1 MKCFKCATPLP
12 DNSRFC
18 SSCGTDVSGGT
29 SGGQTVAADA
39 DHELENQLRE
49 AVGGDFVIERELG
62 RGGMAAVFLGYDVHL
77 ERPVAI
83 KVLPPE
89 LTYGAGSVERFRR
102 EAKTAA
108 TLDHPNIIPVYRVS
122 TGGKLFWYVMKYLDG
137 EALSTIIERDGAMAL
152 DVTASVL
159 SQTADA
165 LQYAHEHGV
174 IHRDV
179 KPANVMLDSRGRVIV
194 TDFGIAK
201 ALTAQ
206 SMTGSGAMMG
216 TPYYMS
222 PEQCT
227 GKKTIT
233 PAADQYSLGIMVY
246 QMLSAH
252 VPFTGESVID
262 VVKQH
267 CMDPVPPLAV
277 LVPSIPPG
285 VVTVVEQALSKAP
298 EDRFPSVL
306 HFSEAFRA
314 AAGLPPL
321 AKLPAVQ
328 MPAKRT
334 SSTVALGPAH
344 SPYPPA
350 AVPPQL
356 ASPAPAVAKRRKGV
370 RTAVIATLVVV
381 GAAGG
386 GTGAY
391 LWLGARKGQEV
402 PAPAADRTAPTP
414 GATQQQAGPP
424 PQRPESV
431 VALRPETGAS
441 RSAPPPKP
449 QAERAAPASQL
460 AIVTLTGVPAR
471 ATIRVDGSRARGSV
485 LRLEPGVTHR
495 LEVQSGTSVWH
506 SGALAL
512 SAGERR
518 SIPVVMPTPGVPAAQ
533 PGAPQAPVAAQQAS
547 PLGRQ
552 APASGQPAAPP
563 LPAGGGAEAMGTM
576 TVSSTPPSTLYLNNQ
591 RVGRTPQRNV
601 PVRAGTVT
609 ARFEVQDST
618 GTMRCQVRTFTVVA
632 GQLFNAGIVPLI
644 ALGPC

>member
-12 DNSRFC
+12 DSSRFC

-29 SGGQTVAADA
+29 SDGHPVAADE

-62 RGGMAAVFLGYDVHL
+62 RGGMAAVFLGHDVHL

-137 EALSTIIERDGAMAL
+137 EALSTIIERDGAL
-152 DVTASVL
+152 SVEDTANIL

-165 LQYAHEHGV
+165 LHYAHEHGV

-179 KPANVMLDSRGRVIV
+179 KPANMMVDSRGRVIV

-201 ALTAQ
+201 ALTAE

-252 VPFTGESVID
+252 LPFTGESVFD

-285 VVTVVEQALSKAP
+285 VVAVVEQALAKAP
-298 EDRFPSVL
+298 EDRFPTVL

-314 AAGLPPL
+314 AAGLAPL
-321 AKLPAVQ
+321 AKLPKVDVAPRRLSATLDLASQRTPQPAGGGTARSGAPVPAQERAASEAEQLPPRNLVRTVLLVGLVLVAVAGGGAGTYLWLQ
-328 MPAKRT
+328 SRGAGGAPGAGATTAQREP
-334 SSTVALGPAH
+334 STPGPGNVATP
-344 SPYPPA
+344 PVPA
-350 AVPPQL
+350 ATESGTPPPT
-356 ASPAPAVAKRRKGV
+356 AADAGRPAPAV
-370 RTAVIATLVVV
+370 RTATL
-381 GAAGG
+381 
-386 GTGAY
+386 
-391 LWLGARKGQEV
+391 R
-402 PAPAADRTAPTP
+402 
-414 GATQQQAGPP
+414 
-424 PQRPESV
+424 
-431 VALRPETGAS
+431 
-441 RSAPPPKP
+441 
-449 QAERAAPASQL
+449 
-460 AIVTLTGVPAR
+460 LTGVPAGATVR
-471 ATIRVDGSRARGSV
+471 ADGSPVRGSV
-485 LRLEPGVTHR
+485 LQLAPGLRHR
-495 LEVQSGTSVWH
+495 IEVQLGDAVWR
-506 SGALAL
+506 SGALTL
-512 SAGERR
+512 REGERR
-518 SIPVVMPTPGVPAAQ
+518 SIDVVLPAVPA
-533 PGAPQAPVAAQQAS
+533 VS
-547 PLGRQ
+547 P
-552 APASGQPAAPP
+552 
-563 LPAGGGAEAMGTM
+563 GGAIEGTGTI
-576 TVSSTPPSTLYLNNQ
+576 TVGSTPPSTLYLNGQ
-591 RVGRTPQRNV
+591 RIGGTPQRNV
-601 PVRAGTVT
+601 QVRAGTVT
-609 ARFEVQDST
+609 ARFEVRDST
-618 GTMRCQVRTFTVVA
+618 GTMRCQTRTFTVVV
-632 GQLFNAGIVPLI
+632 GQLLNAAIVPLTS
-644 ALGPC
+644 LGPC